1 MLPSPSLLQPFIDS
15 AYQGFASGS
24 LEQDAF
30 LPRYLVERGIEF
42 ATAQSYSKVTWLLQM
57 QASSWFCKA
66 GKA

>member
-1 MLPSPSLLQPFIDS
+1 VLPSPSLLQPFIDS

-42 ATAQSYSKVTWLLQM
+42 ATAQSYSKVTWLLR
-57 QASSWFCKA
+57 A
-66 GKA
+66 G